1 MIPKKFKEALIRGR
15 NDLEFFFTFFLKTQ
29 PHPAQLKWLNSPPAN
44 QKTLATG
51 NRWGKGVVQA
61 GKLLHRCIYKIRD
74 AAFDH
79 INDYVGCNLS
89 ITSDQAGIIFNHA
102 EQFARSEVLNWCL
115 DGTPVRKPF
124 PIIKFGNGA
133 ELWARS
139 TERPQNLWGHV
150 FDFVNFDEPAFEK
163 HPQEIIP
170 LIRTRLLDRDGELNF
185 SGTTNGRNWYFDEF
199 RRGLKDSD
207 SYNPD
212 CYSQTGKTADNPY
225 ISTVA
230 LKRLFNQD
238 FMSEDQIRQHLDGE
252 FIDFSN
258 APFSDKAIM
267 NLLQP
272 SLELKEAE
280 EGHFYVTGWD
290 IALKVDFS
298 VGITLDVTTI
308 PFKIV
313 AFQRFSN
320 VGWQVLYD
328 SMRAR
333 HNHYRDI
340 CYFDA
345 TGLAQHIEEHLEDI
359 APHPI
364 MISKSTGLNSIGKSE
379 LLVSLIYGLE
389 QNYIHSP
396 FIKPLI
402 EELRFYRWEDTKLR
416 TDCVI
421 ALSMAFL
428 AAKESGFCNKGQ
440 YGPNFQATPSVGA
453 LSEAGAIAEK
463 FDLRGDR

>member
-1 MIPKKFKEALIRGR
+1 
-15 NDLEFFFTFFLKTQ
+15 
-29 PHPAQLKWLNSPPAN
+29 
-44 QKTLATG
+44 
-51 NRWGKGVVQA
+51 
-61 GKLLHRCIYKIRD
+61 
-74 AAFDH
+74 
-79 INDYVGCNLS
+79 
-89 ITSDQAGIIFNHA
+89 
-102 EQFARSEVLNWCL
+102 
-115 DGTPVRKPF
+115 
-124 PIIKFGNGA
+124 
-133 ELWARS
+133 
-139 TERPQNLWGHV
+139 
-150 FDFVNFDEPAFEK
+150 
-163 HPQEIIP
+163 
-170 LIRTRLLDRDGELNF
+170 
-185 SGTTNGRNWYFDEF
+185 
-199 RRGLKDSD
+199 
-207 SYNPD
+207 
-212 CYSQTGKTADNPY
+212 
-225 ISTVA
+225 
-230 LKRLFNQD
+230 
-238 FMSEDQIRQHLDGE
+238 MSEDQIRQHLDGE